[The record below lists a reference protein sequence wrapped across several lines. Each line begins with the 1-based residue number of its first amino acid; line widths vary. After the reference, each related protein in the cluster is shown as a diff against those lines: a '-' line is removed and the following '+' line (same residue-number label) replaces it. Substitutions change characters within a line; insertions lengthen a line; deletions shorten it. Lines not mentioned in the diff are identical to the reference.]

1 MSPVANGAAANPA
14 GTCGGARHGLGYP
27 RNCRGRVRFGQILG
41 RDRELLAYGFRRQR
55 RAGEQ
60 DKGEKGDLASHNKP
74 FVNASFTG
82 AGVSQKV
89 KRSNR
94 RSAMRHL
101 RILALVCAA
110 LAATPAFAS
119 EEGGKE
125 GGAKHKVTQ
134 SESWVSLEPMYATII
149 DADRP
154 CGMLMV
160 EIGLDIPD
168 EKLRANAT
176 AALPLLRDYYLRS
189 LTSFTASTVRPW
201 HQPDVSVIAD
211 RLQRVTDRALKKKG
225 AKVLMAQLAMRI
237 TK

>member
-1 MSPVANGAAANPA
+1 M
-14 GTCGGARHGLGYP
+14 
-27 RNCRGRVRFGQILG
+27 
-41 RDRELLAYGFRRQR
+41 
-55 RAGEQ
+55 
-60 DKGEKGDLASHNKP
+60 
-74 FVNASFTG
+74 
-82 AGVSQKV
+82 
-89 KRSNR
+89 RS
-94 RSAMRHL
+94 L
-101 RILALVCAA
+101 RIFALICAA

-134 SESWVSLEPMYATII
+134 SESWVALEPMYATII

-201 HQPDVSVIAD
+201 HQPDVAVIAD